1 MMSEKSPR
9 NLRVEGSIGARI
21 SNAIVHQLAESTGRG
36 PTRARTTIDGRLVVC
51 LLEDTL
57 TRSERNLLGQGRADA
72 VREIRESVQEAIR
85 GELIALVEQLT
96 GQSVVACM
104 SANHGD
110 PDYGIEAFV
119 LESEIESGH
128 LYER

>member
-1 MMSEKSPR
+1 MSEKPPR
-9 NLRVEGSIGARI
+9 NVRVEGSLGSRI

-57 TRSERNLLGQGRADA
+57 TRSERNLLGQGRVDA
-72 VREIRESVQEAIR
+72 VRELRQTVQDAISD
-85 GELIALVEQLT
+85 ELVALVERLT
-96 GQSVVACM
+96 GRTVVACM
-104 SANHGD
+104 SASHGD

-119 LESEIESGH
+119 LESEIEPAH
-128 LYER
+128 LSER